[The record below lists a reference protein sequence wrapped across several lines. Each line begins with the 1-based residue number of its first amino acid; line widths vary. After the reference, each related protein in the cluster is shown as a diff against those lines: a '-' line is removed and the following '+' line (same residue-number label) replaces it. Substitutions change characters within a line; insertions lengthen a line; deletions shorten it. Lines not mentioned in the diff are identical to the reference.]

1 MSINLSPISL
11 GEERAYIAD
20 GAITAFSVVV
30 RKADGDLD
38 AKVGAPAAITDA
50 PEGIAQNDAADGEVV
65 RVRVSGESFVLANGA
80 YSTGDQL
87 SIANVSGAVDTASAG
102 ARLVG
107 IAREAAAASGDI
119 KVVALDLKST
129 LP

>member
-38 AKVGAPAAITDA
+38 AKVGAPAATTDA
-50 PEGIAQNDAADGEVV
+50 PEGIAQHDAADGEVV

-80 YSTGDQL
+80 YSVGDQL
-87 SIANVSGAVDTASAG
+87 SIANVSGAVDTAASG
-102 ARLVG
+102 NRLVG

-119 KVVALDLKST
+119 KVVSLDLKST